1 MLPRRVGVLM
11 AERRCGVCG
20 DIIVRPR
27 DASKITMT
35 AKGNARGF
43 PGYRFRMAFCNDERH
58 TAKEVLA
65 AIRAAEDVCE
75 YDAIQYGAYIAR
87 RFP

>member
-1 MLPRRVGVLM
+1 MK
-11 AERRCGVCG
+11 AIDE
-20 DIIVRPR
+20 D
-27 DASKITMT
+27 MT
-35 AKGNARGF
+35 ILLGLHAH
-43 PGYRFRMAFCNDERH
+43 PGWLIEKCAFCNDERH